1 MLNKT
6 KKVVFDNSFA
16 MLKLSKKT
24 EYAIIAI
31 LDMAGK
37 PIDELLTAKDLSLK
51 YNIPREI
58 MGKVLQ
64 SLAKQ
69 EIIIS
74 HQGAKGGYKLKAS
87 LEQLNINSII
97 NAVDGPIHLVDCK
110 NETTCDCSQLDY
122 CNIKTPMELIHLELN
137 RFFDNITLKDFKEKY
152 TDLIPLDHVQG

>member
-1 MLNKT
+1 
-6 KKVVFDNSFA
+6 

-37 PIDELLTAKDLSLK
+37 QVDEWLTAKDLSQK

-69 EIIIS
+69 GIIIS

-87 LEQLNINSII
+87 LEQLNINSIV

-110 NETTCDCSQLDY
+110 NDTDCDCGQLDY
-122 CNIKTPMELIHLELN
+122 CNIKTPMELIHIELN

-152 TDLIPLDHVQG
+152 AGLIPFGQTHG

>member
-1 MLNKT
+1 
-6 KKVVFDNSFA
+6 

-37 PIDELLTAKDLSLK
+37 PIDELLTAKDLSQK

-69 EIIIS
+69 GIIVS
-74 HQGAKGGYKLKAS
+74 QQGAKGGYKLDIP

-110 NETTCDCSQLDY
+110 NETACDCSQLDY
-122 CNIKTPMELIHLELN
+122 CNIKTPMELIHIELN
-137 RFFDNITLKDFKEKY
+137 KFFNNITLKDFKEKY
-152 TDLIPLDHVQG
+152 AGFMLYGQMQE